1 MKELM
6 NMLGQIEIV
15 WTIHLGEFDLKKHLF
30 HLSHLTPSLFSD
42 NNSKSDIDTKSLKTD
57 LVRNNT
63 FIIDHQR
70 ILNIL
75 VFKVAIKILEMQPS
89 LNCDLCT

>member
-1 MKELM
+1 MEGPSMKELM
-6 NMLGQIEIV
+6 NMLGQIKIV
-15 WTIHLGEFDLKKHLF
+15 WTIHLGWCDLKKHLF

-63 FIIDHQR
+63 FIINHHG

-75 VFKVAIKILEMQPS
+75 VFKIAIKI
-89 LNCDLCT
+89 